1 MAETTFDRVAIAERP
16 REAPR
21 DTHAAHLCATSP
33 EPPPRA
39 RLRRTAP
46 FGLPRYDA
54 TMTSPVPYSSDI
66 PLADLENGTSAVAY
80 SDGNSRWNEFSHFH
94 PSNILANPTSL
105 RWKMSQEDWMAYVE
119 ELGHNL
125 TVALTPSFLQPYVG
139 GAGSPPAKLHA
150 IAALDGLRGWACLL
164 VFNFHFLFTY
174 TWKVAVGWGFAGS
187 NFGVHQLPFLHMLIS
202 GHIMVAIF
210 FVISGYVLSYKP
222 LKTIRARSYEE
233 TFTVLASSTFRRA
246 LRLYIPSLVG
256 LACVFIAVRL
266 GLYNYSW
273 GIVKEGHTIVGT
285 NEQHPPIFGSLI
297 KQFWDF
303 YRTVAHLMN
312 PFDWG
317 LFYNN
322 YNPHLWTIPVEF
334 RCSIVLFITI
344 LATSRLVSVVRMS
357 LVAGLIW
364 FCMRYGRWDVVL
376 FLCGMVM
383 AELDLINGTWDRS
396 APTAAN
402 RPGPERMLHIRLRPG
417 DKPLVSVSRQRFWIG
432 LFVVGLYFGSS
443 PNLGFK
449 WTPGYRWIWS
459 ITPSTYPEPHRF
471 PQTIGA
477 TLIVFSINHS
487 PEIQKLFT
495 NRLSQ
500 YLGKISY
507 AFYIV
512 HGPILHSLGYSI
524 MPNIWALTG
533 KESNFQYCFGF
544 FIGWC
549 ICLPV
554 AIWAGDVFWRAVDV
568 PSVRFAR
575 WLEAQVMA
583 KPSSVAGTP
592 SLNTPRAQTPRNN

>member
-1 MAETTFDRVAIAERP
+1 MAPLAQ
-16 REAPR
+16 
-21 DTHAAHLCATSP
+21 HNSSP
-33 EPPPRA
+33 A
-39 RLRRTAP
+39 
-46 FGLPRYDA
+46 D
-54 TMTSPVPYSSDI
+54 SDI
-66 PLADLENGTSAVAY
+66 PLADLEIGTPAVAY
-80 SDGNSRWNEFSHFH
+80 SNGNSRWNEFTQFH
-94 PSNILANPTSL
+94 PSNLLSNTTEW
-105 RWKMSQEDWMAYVE
+105 RWKMSQEGWLAYLE
-119 ELGHNL
+119 DMGHRL
-125 TVALTPSFLQPYVG
+125 TIASTPSFLHPYM
-139 GAGSPPAKLHA
+139 GAAAAPPAKLHA

-187 NFGVHQLPFLHMLIS
+187 NFGIHQLPFLHMLIS

-222 LKTIRARSYEE
+222 LKTIRKQSYADA
-233 TFTVLASSTFRRA
+233 FSVLASSTFRRA
-246 LRLYIPSLVG
+246 LRLYIPSIVG
-256 LACVFIAVRL
+256 LICVFIAVRL

-273 GIVKEGHTIVGT
+273 GVIREGHTILGT
-285 NEQHPPIFGSLI
+285 NEQHPPVFVSAV

-303 YRTVAHLMN
+303 YYTITHLMN

-344 LATSRLVSVVRMS
+344 LATSRLVSAIRML

-376 FLCGMVM
+376 FLCGMIM
-383 AELDLINGTWDRS
+383 AELDLIHGTWDNL
-396 APTAAN
+396 PGLTAN
-402 RPGPERMLHIRLRPG
+402 RPDRMLHFRLLPG
-417 DKPLVSVSRQRFWIG
+417 SKVFASVSRQKFWIG
-432 LFVVGLYFGSS
+432 VFILGLYLGSS

-449 WTPGYRWIWS
+449 WTPGYMWLWK
-459 ITPSTYPEPHRF
+459 ITPSTYPEPNRF

-477 TLIVFSINHS
+477 TLIVFSINRS

-500 YLGKISY
+500 YLGRISY

-524 MPNIWALTG
+524 MPTIWALTG
-533 KESNFQYCFGF
+533 KDSDLQYCLGF

-549 ICLPV
+549 ICLPI

-568 PSVRFAR
+568 PSVKFAR
-575 WLEAQVMA
+575 WLEAQVIA
-583 KPSSVAGTP
+583 KPLQVTRASVD
-592 SLNTPRAQTPRNN
+592 